1 MITKTNQIV
10 FASDASNISLVEKFI
25 EDVFKELT
33 LKDEMFGNIL
43 VAVSEAVTNAM
54 VHGNKSDESKTVCL
68 SMHQRSSNS
77 ICFTVEDEG
86 QGFDPEQVPDPTAP
100 ENLEKPNGRGIF
112 LMRHLADK
120 VDYDNDG
127 TKVRI
132 EFSYS

>member
-25 EDVFKELT
+25 EDVFKELG

-54 VHGNKSDESKTVCL
+54 VHGNKSNESKSVCL
-68 SMHQRSSNS
+68 SVRQNSSNS
-77 ICFTVEDEG
+77 ICFIVEDQG
-86 QGFDPEQVPDPTAP
+86 LGFDPEDVPDPTAP

-112 LMRHLADK
+112 LMRHLAEK
-120 VDYDNDG
+120 VAYDNNG
-127 TKVRI
+127 TKVSI
-132 EFSYS
+132 EFNYS

>member
-77 ICFTVEDEG
+77 VCFTVEDEG